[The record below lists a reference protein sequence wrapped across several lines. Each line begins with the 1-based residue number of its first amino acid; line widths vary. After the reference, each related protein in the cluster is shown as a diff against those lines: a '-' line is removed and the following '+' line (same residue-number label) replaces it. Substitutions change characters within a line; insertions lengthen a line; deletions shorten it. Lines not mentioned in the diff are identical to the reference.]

1 MLNPIGTYPTSLAPL
16 RQITHA
22 QTSRKTQDLL
32 SPNSS
37 LDEFKSLVEEKTRRI
52 NNENK
57 FEVISELTEVLDL
70 FLQGIWTES
79 NQVGKKE
86 VILESLKKILGE
98 QGQGNIVIAQINTTP
113 GDIQGNSKKVMAYI
127 KAAEAIGVDTI
138 IFPELTLMGYP
149 IHDAIDR
156 HPFIVDENIKWLHEI
171 AKRTGKT
178 KAMVGFVEP
187 RKPESGKKAR
197 GKDYF
202 NSLAI
207 LGDGQIQGLV
217 RKSLL
222 PTYSEFN
229 DYRYF
234 EPSPL
239 SGVHSAE
246 TLQSASWGIEE
257 KTQTGNLCTIH
268 NHSYGIGICEDT
280 WNDEDFFVT
289 TKPMYRRDPISEI
302 AKNKPEILIN
312 SSASPTRSRK
322 EQLKHNMLS
331 FISQKYKVPYVYV
344 NQVGAVDDI
353 SFDGTSRIYDKDG
366 KLVARAKAFSE
377 QFLIVNPI
385 QGGGNVYPLPR
396 GLEQTLTETKT
407 FSLNYEA
414 DLERTYL
421 TIVQGIRD
429 YFNKTGFKKAVLGL
443 SGGLDS
449 TICAVL
455 LRDALGAENVLGV
468 SMPSVITPNENKND
482 AKILAHNLGIN
493 FLEVPISKITDA
505 VNSDLTQA
513 FDVIGK
519 KWDRSLDSTSKV
531 NVPARL
537 RALILW
543 SISNEFKDVMPIATS
558 DKSEIYLGY
567 ATINGDMSGGLAP
580 IADVLKTKLFQLGKW
595 LNENREV
602 KNVIP
607 EPVLKRKP
615 SADLQ
620 IDPKTGTTLLAED
633 DNMPYE
639 FLDEIIWRIENLH
652 QDFNKLMNETFVY
665 EKTNSITKK
674 QKEAWLEKFYRKMS
688 YALFKWSILPPSI
701 LVDSKSINKA
711 DYRQPIVSLRIN
723 WRGDTTKEIERK
735 LDSY

>member
-1 MLNPIGTYPTSLAPL
+1 MVTPISLNTARSGTIINSQPITTKS
-16 RQITHA
+16 
-22 QTSRKTQDLL
+22 KDLK
-32 SPNSS
+32 SPDLPSQ
-37 LDEFKSLVEEKTRRI
+37 EFKFILEEKI
-52 NNENK
+52 NGINAENR
-57 FEVISELTEVLDL
+57 FEIISELTEVLDL
-70 FLQGIWTES
+70 FLQDIWTDKL
-79 NQVGKKE
+79 QIPKKE
-86 VILESLKKILGE
+86 IILESLKKILGE
-98 QGQGNIVIAQINTTP
+98 RGQGNIVLAQINPTP
-113 GDIQGNSKKVMAYI
+113 GDIEGNSKKAMAYI
-127 KAAEAIGVDTI
+127 KAADAIGADCI

-149 IHDAIDR
+149 IHDAVDR
-156 HPFIVDENIKWLHEI
+156 HPFIVDENIQWLQEI

-178 KAMVGFVEP
+178 KAIVGFVEP

-280 WNDEDFFVT
+280 WNDEDFFIT
-289 TKPMYRRDPISEI
+289 TKPMYKRDPIAEI

-312 SSASPTRSRK
+312 SSASPTRARK

-344 NQVGAVDDI
+344 NQVGAVDDV
-353 SFDGTSRIYDKDG
+353 SFDGTSRVYNKDG
-366 KLVARAKAFSE
+366 KLIARAKAFSE
-377 QFLIVNPI
+377 QFLVVNPI
-385 QGGGNVYPLPR
+385 QGGGKVYPLPQ

-407 FSLNYEA
+407 FNLNYEN

-421 TIVQGIRD
+421 TIAQGIRD

-455 LRDALGAENVLGV
+455 LRDALGVENVLGV

-482 AKILAHNLGIN
+482 AKVLAENLGIN
-493 FLEVPISKITDA
+493 FIEIPISKITEST
-505 VNSDLTQA
+505 NTELKLA
-513 FDVIGK
+513 FDLIGK
-519 KWDRSLDSTSKV
+519 KWEHSLDSTSSQ
-531 NVPARL
+531 NVQARA
-537 RALILW
+537 RALLLW

-558 DKSEIYLGY
+558 DKSEIYIGY
-567 ATINGDMSGGLAP
+567 ATINGDMSGGFAP
-580 IADVLKTKLFQLGKW
+580 IADVTKTKLFALGKW

-607 EPVLKRKP
+607 ESVLKKKP

-652 QDFNKLMNETFVY
+652 QSFNQLMNETFLY
-665 EKTNSITKK
+665 EKTNKLTKK
-674 QKEAWLEKFYRKMS
+674 QKEEWLEKFYRKMP
-688 YALFKWSILPPSI
+688 YALYKWSILPPSV

-723 WRGDTTKEIERK
+723 WRGDAPEEIARK
-735 LDSY
+735 LES